1 LVPRVPKVSDA
12 RADEKPLKIKHIN
25 VKVKSVEADKSTGT
39 ASFWSRK
46 ISWIIVFWLVY
57 ILGILGI
64 GY

>member
-1 LVPRVPKVSDA
+1 MVPRVPKVSDA
-12 RADEKPLKIKHIN
+12 RADKKQLKCIHIN
-25 VKVKSVEADKSTGT
+25 VKVKFGEADKSTGT

-64 GY
+64 GF